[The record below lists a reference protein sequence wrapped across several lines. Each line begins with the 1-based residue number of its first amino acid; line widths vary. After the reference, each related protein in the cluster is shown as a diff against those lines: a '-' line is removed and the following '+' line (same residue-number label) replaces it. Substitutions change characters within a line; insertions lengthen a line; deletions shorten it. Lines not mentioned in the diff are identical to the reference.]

1 MNCTYNT
8 VLATEGKNKD
18 KKDTIWDLLGAPHV
32 FGMNS
37 ANTKDSTR
45 SNAEM
50 TEADRGSQVW
60 QGEHSVRAEA

>member
-18 KKDTIWDLLGAPHV
+18 KIDTIWDLLEAPHV

-37 ANTKDSTR
+37 AYMKDRIR
-45 SNAEM
+45 SGTEM
-50 TEADRGSQVW
+50 TEADGVSQVW
-60 QGEHSVRAEA
+60 HGEHSVRAEA